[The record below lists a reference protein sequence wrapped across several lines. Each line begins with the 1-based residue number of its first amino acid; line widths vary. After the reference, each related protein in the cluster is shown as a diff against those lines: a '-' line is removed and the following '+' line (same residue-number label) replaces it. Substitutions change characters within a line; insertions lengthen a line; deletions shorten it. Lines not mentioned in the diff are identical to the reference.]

1 MTATTPFKPHPAI
14 PSEGIADHRFF
25 TEEEA
30 MVVFNEIANHYGS
43 EVKQE
48 SFGLVSAAWRISQ
61 KPSKDARAS
70 GIKHSFLRV
79 ALATG
84 INRSGERFWKVT
96 IKNATSW
103 EERDKLREMISHPA
117 RPR

>member
-1 MTATTPFKPHPAI
+1 MTAAAPFKHHPAI
-14 PSEGIADHRFF
+14 PTEGIADHRFQ

-30 MVVFNEIANHYGS
+30 MVIFKEISVTYGS
-43 EVKQE
+43 EIKQE
-48 SFGLVSAAWRISQ
+48 SFGLITAAWRISQ

-79 ALATG
+79 VLTTG
-84 INRSGERFWKVT
+84 ISREGERFWKITV
-96 IKNATSW
+96 KNATSW